1 MSVIRYMC
9 DRVAVMYRG
18 KIVEAGETDQVVH
31 NPTHEYT
38 RALLSAI
45 PNPDPRDRRIHKR
58 LRYDAAVAPRPVSA
72 NG

>member
-18 KIVEAGETDQVVH
+18 RIVEAGDTDQVV
-31 NPTHEYT
+31 NRPTHDYT

-45 PNPDPRDRRIHKR
+45 PNPDPRDRRIHNR
-58 LRYDAAVAPRPVSA
+58 FRYVAPNTLS